1 MIVAG
6 LIVAALAAFLIFRF
20 VAGLV
25 KFGLLAVIIIVVLWF
40 VTGGA
45 H

>member
-6 LIVAALAAFLIFRF
+6 IIVAVLAAFLVFRF

-25 KFGLLAVIIIVVLWF
+25 KFGLLAVIAIVVLWF
-40 VTGGA
+40 IAGGT